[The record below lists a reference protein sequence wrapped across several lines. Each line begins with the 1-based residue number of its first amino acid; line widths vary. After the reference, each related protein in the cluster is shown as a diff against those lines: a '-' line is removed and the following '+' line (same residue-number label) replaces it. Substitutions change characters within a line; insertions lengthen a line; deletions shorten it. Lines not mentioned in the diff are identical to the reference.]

1 MRTLDD
7 VDREILRLL
16 LEDARRPYSDIADQV
31 DLSAP
36 AVSDRV
42 DRLEEIGVI
51 EGFSVRIDDETVSEG
66 IQALV
71 TLTVSTDAVDAVAEC
86 REGLVASDRVD
97 HVFVAADGTIQFTTT
112 VEGEVRPFLAET
124 VGLGAIE
131 DVEVTMLASHEWTP
145 SLGDA
150 ELAIDCVECGN
161 TVGSEGET
169 ARIDGTRYHF
179 CCDSCLANFEARYDQ
194 FEEGA

>member
-16 LEDARRPYSDIADQV
+16 LEDARRPYSDIAAQV

-51 EGFSVRIDDETVSEG
+51 EGFAVRIDDETVSDG
-66 IQALV
+66 IEALV
-71 TLTVSTDAVDAVAEC
+71 TLAVSTDAVDVVEESRAA
-86 REGLVASDRVD
+86 LVASDRVD
-97 HVFVAADGTIQFTTT
+97 HVFVAVDGTIRFTTT
-112 VEGEVRPFLAET
+112 VEGDVRPLLAET
-124 VGLGAIE
+124 VGLDVVE
-131 DVEVTMLASHEWTP
+131 DVDVSMLASHEWTP

-169 ARIDGTRYHF
+169 ARIDDTRYHF
-179 CCDSCLANFEARYDQ
+179 CCGSCLANFEARHDRL
-194 FEEGA
+194 EEGA

>member
-16 LEDARRPYSDIADQV
+16 LEDARRPYSDIATHV

-42 DRLEEIGVI
+42 DRLEEMDVI
-51 EGFSVRIDDETVSEG
+51 DGFSVRINDDAVSDG
-66 IQALV
+66 IGGLV
-71 TLTVSTDAVDAVAEC
+71 SLTLESDAVDAVAEC
-86 REGLVASDRVD
+86 RDALADSNRID
-97 HVFVAADGTIQFTTT
+97 HVFVAVDGTIRFTTT
-112 VEGEVRPFLAET
+112 VDGDIRPLLEET
-124 VGLGAIE
+124 VGLDAVD
-131 DVEVTMLASHEWTP
+131 DVDVSMLASHDWNP

-169 ARIDGTRYHF
+169 AHIDGTRYHF
-179 CCDSCLANFEARYDQ
+179 CCGSCLANFQARYDKL
-194 FEEGA
+194 EKGA

>member
-16 LEDARRPYSDIADQV
+16 LEDARRPYSDIAEQV

-51 EGFSVRIDDETVSEG
+51 EGFSVRIDDEAVSEG
-66 IQALV
+66 IGALV
-71 TLTVSTDAVDAVAEC
+71 TLSVSTDAADAVEEC
-86 REGLVASDRVD
+86 RAALVASDRVD

-112 VEGEVRPFLAET
+112 VEGEIRPFLAET
-124 VGLGAIE
+124 VGLGAVE

-179 CCDSCLANFEARYDQ
+179 CCGSCLANFEARYDQ
-194 FEEGA
+194 LEEGA

>member
-51 EGFSVRIDDETVSEG
+51 DGFSVRIDDETVSEG
-66 IQALV
+66 IQTLV
-71 TLTVSTDAVDAVAEC
+71 TLTVSTDAVDAVEESRAA
-86 REGLVASDRVD
+86 LVASDRVD
-97 HVFVAADGTIQFTTT
+97 HVFVAIDGTIQFITT

-124 VGLGAIE
+124 VGLAAVE
-131 DVEVTMLASHEWTP
+131 DVEVTMLASNEWTP
-145 SLGDA
+145 YLGEA
-150 ELAIDCVECGN
+150 ELAIDCVECEN

-179 CCDSCLANFEARYDQ
+179 CCGSCLANFEARYDQ

>member
-66 IQALV
+66 IEALV
-71 TLTVSTDAVDAVAEC
+71 TLTVSTDAADAVEEC
-86 REGLVASDRVD
+86 RAALVASDRVD
-97 HVFVAADGTIQFTTT
+97 HVFVAADGTIRFTTT
-112 VEGEVRPFLAET
+112 VEGEIRPFLAET
-124 VGLGAIE
+124 VGLDAVE
-131 DVEVTMLASHEWTP
+131 DVAVTMLASHEWTP

-179 CCDSCLANFEARYDQ
+179 CCGSCLANFEARYDQ
-194 FEEGA
+194 LEEGA